1 MEERDWLPVE
11 FLSKPGSRIA
21 PPKAVSPSFHIHML
35 RLDWLIWFLSFK
47 IWVLLISI
55 LVNHEDI
62 VLG

>member
-1 MEERDWLPVE
+1 ME